1 MAGGTELYDDDQDE
15 RLITDINVTP
25 LVDIM
30 LVLLIVFMVTAS
42 FIVSPSM
49 KVELPSG
56 AGKAQ
61 ADRQPDVVVVV
72 NRSGEIEIG
81 QQKLS
86 LEQMVA
92 ALRREHRGKP
102 TARLLVVADRK
113 AYHGTVVRVMDAARS
128 IGFERLGVA
137 VEGKP

>member
-1 MAGGTELYDDDQDE
+1 MAGGAGLHDDDHEE
-15 RLITDINVTP
+15 RLITEINVTP
-25 LVDIM
+25 MVDIM

-56 AGKAQ
+56 SGKAQ

-72 NRSGEIEIG
+72 NRSGGIEMR
-81 QQKLS
+81 QRKLS
-86 LEQMVA
+86 LEQMVET
-92 ALRREHRGKP
+92 LRREHQAKP
-102 TARLLVVADRK
+102 SARLLVVADRK

-137 VEGKP
+137 VEGQP

>member
-1 MAGGTELYDDDQDE
+1 MAGGADLNGDDQDE

-25 LVDIM
+25 MVDIM
-30 LVLLIVFMVTAS
+30 LVLLVVFMVTAS

-56 AGKAQ
+56 AGKA
-61 ADRQPDVVVVV
+61 AAETQPDVVVVIT
-72 NRSGEIEIG
+72 RSGEIELG

-86 LEQMVA
+86 VEQLVA
-92 ALRREHRGKP
+92 ALRRELRTKP
-102 TARLLVVADRK
+102 RARLLVVADRK

-137 VEGKP
+137 VEGQP